1 MDEDTFNLDEYV
13 SQQDRY
19 NDDALDL
26 FDEDDMP
33 LSNDDYGDRW

>member
-13 SQQDRY
+13 RRQDRY
-19 NDDALDL
+19 NDDALGL

-33 LSNDDYGDRW
+33 LSNDDYDDHW